1 MKLTNNGRTVLIEDA
16 VIGFKNFAG
25 KVGPYNKNGERDF
38 VVFLDPEV
46 AEQLE
51 KEEWNIKWPKPNDD
65 IPPEEDTRKPYFN
78 VKVEFG
84 DWPPKAVMIVG
95 ETATLLD
102 EDRIAELDTAEIV
115 NVDLEINPYHWQ
127 VNGKQGVKAYLKAI
141 YATLDTSGFAAKY
154 GI

>member
-25 KVGPYNKNGERDF
+25 KVGPCNKNGERDF

-78 VKVEFG
+78 VKVKYG
-84 DWPPKAVMIVG
+84 AWPPKAVMIVG
-95 ETATLLD
+95 ETTTLLD
-102 EDRIAELDTAEIV
+102 EDRIAELDTAAII
-115 NVDLEINPYHWQ
+115 NVDLEINPYHWE